1 MKGIVDPRRRAI
13 REVVLGAAQ
22 GEPLFGKTVRRR
34 AFGGFVLTERSYPPG
49 YCTPVHA
56 HERPLFC
63 TVLDGGYEEHHHG
76 RVHRC
81 TPATI
86 LFHAAGEEHLE
97 NFGESGGR
105 SLIVEAQASWLERVC
120 EALPVPVHTSALD
133 GGSARLAGRRLYE
146 EFLGGDGASTLLI
159 EGLLLQLTGEFSR
172 GLLRVA
178 PAPPRWLAD
187 VIEFLQANYKAN
199 LSLAAIGRE
208 VGAHPVHVAQV
219 FRRFQGCTIGEYL
232 RKMRVDFACR
242 ELAAGDAPL
251 ARIAAE
257 SGFADQSHFAR
268 TFKALTR
275 MSPSQY
281 RTAARTDRPPAATI
295 SLRSFQ

>member
-1 MKGIVDPRRRAI
+1 MAAAH
-13 REVVLGAAQ
+13 VLG
-22 GEPLFGKTVRRR
+22 PLFGKTVRRR
-34 AFGGFVLTERSYPPG
+34 SFGAFVLTERAYPAG
-49 YCTPVHA
+49 YATPVHA
-56 HERPLFC
+56 HEHPLFC
-63 TVLDGGYEEHHHG
+63 VVLDGAYEERHQG
-76 RVHRC
+76 KVHRC

-97 NFGESGGR
+97 RFGESGGR
-105 SLIVEAQASWLERVC
+105 SLIIEAEAPWLKRVC
-120 EALPVPVHTSALD
+120 ESLPVSMRTTVLD

-146 EFLGGDGASTLLI
+146 EFLGGDGASALLI

-172 GLLRVA
+172 VLLHLA
-178 PAPPRWLAD
+178 PVPPQWLAR
-187 VIEFLQANYKAN
+187 VTELLQTNYKAN
-199 LSLAAIGRE
+199 LTLTSIGRE

-219 FRRFQGCTIGEYL
+219 FRRFHGCTIGEYL

-251 ARIAAE
+251 AHIAAE

-281 RTAARTDRPPAATI
+281 RTAARGGRIRAIPMIRLVEAERT
-295 SLRSFQ
+295 

>member
-1 MKGIVDPRRRAI
+1 
-13 REVVLGAAQ
+13 LGAAQ
-22 GEPLFGKTVRRR
+22 VFGPLYGKTVRRR
-34 AFGGFVLTERSYPPG
+34 SVGDFVLTERAYPAW
-49 YCTPVHA
+49 YSTPVHA

-63 TVLDGGYEEHHHG
+63 AVLDGGYEERYQG
-76 RVHRC
+76 KVHIC

-97 NFGESGGR
+97 RFGESGGR
-105 SLIVEAQASWLERVC
+105 SLVVEAEASWLERVGVT
-120 EALPVPVHTSALD
+120 LPVSVHTAALD
-133 GGSARLAGRRLYE
+133 GGSARLAGSRLYE
-146 EFLGGDGASTLLI
+146 EFLLGDGASALLI

-172 GLLRVA
+172 SLFPIT
-178 PAPPRWLAD
+178 PAPPRWLAS
-187 VIEFLQANYKAN
+187 VTEFLQANYKMN
-199 LSLAAIGRE
+199 PTLTSIGRE

-219 FRRFQGCTIGEYL
+219 FRRFQGCTIGEYM

-242 ELAAGDAPL
+242 ELACGDAPL

-257 SGFADQSHFAR
+257 SGFADQSHFSR

-281 RTAARTDRPPAATI
+281 RIAARGGSVRARGA
-295 SLRSFQ
+295 